1 MNKVDTAINLPT
13 IATYNLRSLFP
24 KLGNVK
30 NDIIEREIDAAFC
43 CEIWEKVKIKHT
55 SLKLRGCL
63 RLKV

>member
-43 CEIWEKVKIKHT
+43 CEI
-55 SLKLRGCL
+55 
-63 RLKV
+63 